1 LANGEKRDYYE
12 VLEVHKNASETEI
25 KKAYRKLA
33 VQFHPDKNQGD
44 KAAEDKFKEVSEAY
58 EILSDAEKRAQ
69 YDQFGHA
76 GVSGAGFG
84 GGGFGFG
91 AGTPFSD
98 IFSDIFG
105 DVFGGGQRQ
114 RGRGRRGDDLQYT
127 LDITFE
133 EAANGI
139 ETKIDV
145 PYAKRCDTCSG
156 TGAKPGTEPKQC
168 PTCRGAGQVRFQ
180 QGFFSVSRTCSH
192 CNGEGKILDNPCS
205 TCRGSGSVKDNKTLS
220 VKVPPGVETGNRL
233 KVTGE
238 GGQGTKGGVN
248 GDLYVLINVREHPI
262 FSREGNDVICE
273 TPISFTQSALG
284 AEIEIPTLEG
294 KISLKIPEGTQSGK
308 IFRLRGKGIPVLQGY
323 GRGDQ
328 LVVVRVETPTN
339 LNRQQRELLEEF
351 ARISGEDVHP
361 MGKGFLDKVMDM
373 FK

>member
-1 LANGEKRDYYE
+1 MANGEKRDYYE

-25 KKAYRKLA
+25 KKAYRKMA
-33 VQFHPDKNQGD
+33 IQFHPDKNPGD

-58 EILSDAEKRAQ
+58 EVLSDAEKRAQ
-69 YDQFGHA
+69 YDRFGHA

-91 AGTPFSD
+91 AGTPFGD

-105 DVFGGGQRQ
+105 DVFGGGTRQ

-127 LDITFE
+127 LDISFE

-139 ETKIDV
+139 EKKIDV
-145 PYAKRCDTCSG
+145 PYAKRCETCNGS
-156 TGAKPGTEPKQC
+156 GAKPGTEPKTC

-180 QGFFSVSRTCSH
+180 QGFFSVSRTCNH
-192 CNGEGKILDNPCS
+192 CNGEGKILDNPCT
-205 TCRGSGSVKDNKTLS
+205 TCRGSGSVKDTKTLS

-233 KVTGE
+233 KLTGE
-238 GGQGTKGGVN
+238 GGQGTRGGSN

-262 FSREGNDVICE
+262 FSREGNDVVCE
-273 TPISFTQSALG
+273 TPISFTQAALG
-284 AEIEIPTLEG
+284 AEIEIPTLDG
-294 KISLKIPEGTQSGK
+294 KVSLKIPEGTQSGK

-351 ARISGEDVHP
+351 ARISSEDVNP
-361 MGKGFLDKVMDM
+361 MGKSFFDKVMDM